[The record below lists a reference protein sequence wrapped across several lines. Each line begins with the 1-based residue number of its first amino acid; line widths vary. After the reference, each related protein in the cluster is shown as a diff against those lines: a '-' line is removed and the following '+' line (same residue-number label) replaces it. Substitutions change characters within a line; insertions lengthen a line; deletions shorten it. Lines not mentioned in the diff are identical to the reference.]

1 MKLQILKSARDDLIE
16 GFYFYE
22 ESRTGL
28 GDYFISSLYSDIESL
43 RILGGIHRR
52 VYRNFHRALSKRFP
66 FGIYY
71 TVEDDVVLV
80 RAVVDCRRDP
90 SWIRDHLGKA

>member
-1 MKLQILKSARDDLIE
+1 MKLQILETASDDLIE
-16 GFYFYE
+16 GFHFYE
-22 ESRTGL
+22 ESQTGL
-28 GDYFISSLYSDIESL
+28 GDYFLSSLYSDIEAL

-71 TVEDDVVLV
+71 TMEDDVVVV

-90 SWIRDHLGKA
+90 SWIREHLGKT